1 VAAKEMTA
9 LAGVI
14 RNVSFCPRA
23 ITVCRKFSQ
32 IEVCLAHL
40 LGGTI
45 FAVDEA
51 GKFREP
57 RQTYE
62 NTWHQ
67 H

>member
-1 VAAKEMTA
+1 
-9 LAGVI
+9 VI

-51 GKFREP
+51 GKFGEP
-57 RQTYE
+57 R
-62 NTWHQ
+62 
-67 H
+67 

>member
-1 VAAKEMTA
+1 MAAKEMTA

-23 ITVCRKFSQ
+23 ITVCSKFVKT
-32 IEVCLAHL
+32 EVCSAHP

-51 GKFREP
+51 GKFGEP
-57 RQTYE
+57 R
-62 NTWHQ
+62 
-67 H
+67 